1 VPTGSEVFARTV
13 RALQPYASEVV
24 FIGGWVHALYLAE
37 VNAGEQAIRTE
48 DIDLTIPHR
57 LLAAGRPALLNLV
70 SSAGYEIQE
79 VLGGNGTVEIF
90 QPGPGQSVIELDI
103 LTESA
108 NPKDDI
114 AIEGQANLKV
124 QGYPGQHVLLD
135 NARWM
140 EVGAEIHE
148 MLDPPARIRVPTLS
162 AYLLA
167 KGLSSRTRTRLP
179 KQAKDLVY
187 LVEIVRHPALGR
199 TAVEGMGEMASRYP
213 EEYARWRGY
222 LTETLTNASLLSEIA
237 EQLILGHR
245 SMGERGAVVKTIV
258 ARLRRLLGETPD
270 PDRSHIATVR

>member
-13 RALQPYASEVV
+13 RALQPYAADVV

-37 VNAGEQAIRTE
+37 VNDGEQAIRTE

-57 LLAAGRPALLNLV
+57 LVSSGRPALLDLV

-108 NPKDDI
+108 NPRDDI
-114 AIEGQANLKV
+114 AIEGQPNLKI

-135 NARWM
+135 NARWI
-140 EVGAEIHE
+140 EVGVEIHA
-148 MLDPPARIRVPTLS
+148 MLDPPVRIRVPTLP

-179 KQAKDLVY
+179 KKAKDLVY
-187 LVEIVRHPALGR
+187 LIEIVRHPALGR
-199 TAVEGMGEMASRYP
+199 TAVAGMAEMASRYP
-213 EEYARWRGY
+213 EEYTRWRGY
-222 LTETLTNASLLSEIA
+222 LSETLGNVPLLFVVA

-245 SMGERGAVVKTIV
+245 SIGERAAVVKTI
-258 ARLRRLLGETPD
+258 AGRLRRLLGETPGLD
-270 PDRSHIATVR
+270 